1 MKKTCCFLFLLALST
16 LAYSS
21 QVEKSLNLPAEG
33 IAKLSVDAGAGS
45 LDIRGEEGLSS
56 IEVRAEISV
65 EGISEKK
72 LDDYLKDHLRF
83 SLEKS
88 GGEAVLKGYFEFV
101 GIVFPRN
108 ATINL
113 TVRVPKSMNLYVDD
127 GSGWLTVD
135 NIKGEVRIDDGSGD
149 MTAENIDGHLI
160 IDDGSG
166 DIEARNITGDVR
178 IDDGSGSMRIV
189 KVGGTVTVDDG
200 SGGISIDDIGKDV
213 VFESTGSGGVRTGN
227 IRGRIVR

>member
-1 MKKTCCFLFLLALST
+1 MKKTWCFLFLLALST
-16 LAYSS
+16 LAFSA
-21 QVEKSLNLPAEG
+21 QVERSLKLPADG
-33 IAKLSVDAGAGS
+33 ITKLSVDAGAGS

-56 IEVRAEISV
+56 IEVTAEISV
-65 EGISEKK
+65 EWIGKNKFDEF
-72 LDDYLKDHLRF
+72 LKDHLRF

-101 GIVFPRN
+101 GIVLPRD
-108 ATINL
+108 ATVNL

-127 GSGWLTVD
+127 GSGPLTVD
-135 NIKGEVRIDDGSGD
+135 TIKGDVRIDDGSGD
-149 MTAENIDGHLI
+149 ITAENIDGNLI

-166 DIEARNITGDVR
+166 GIEAGNITGDVR

-213 VFESTGSGGVRTGN
+213 VFKSTGSGSVRTGN